1 MSTSQWPLSLRS
13 HPTSPAAQGGGG
25 GSQGGALRARL
36 MPNIRT
42 ALGNACRETPLH
54 VQHRQR
60 VLPFRDSRSPRAQKS
75 HCAFFCIG
83 PAVLFSPS
91 CAFRFRFPP
100 SRRFPFFFPL
110 EFFFGSPRRAVGL
123 RRSPGGASILHPHRV
138 QHEHR
143 IPPNPSKTS
152 ETPPQTPTALSKA
165 LCFPL
170 LPTLGCFWRRWD
182 VLRCSVTF
190 A

>member
-1 MSTSQWPLSLRS
+1 MRAGKHRCTFSTGRGCCPSVTAALLELRN
-13 HPTSPAAQGGGG
+13 HT
-25 GSQGGALRARL
+25 
-36 MPNIRT
+36 
-42 ALGNACRETPLH
+42 
-54 VQHRQR
+54 
-60 VLPFRDSRSPRAQKS
+60 
-75 HCAFFCIG
+75 
-83 PAVLFSPS
+83 VLFFASAPPYFS
-91 CAFRFRFPP
+91 RRHVPFGSAFRHPDV
-100 SRRFPFFFPL
+100 SPFSFL
-110 EFFFGSPRRAVGL
+110 WNFFFGSPRRAVGL

>member
-1 MSTSQWPLSLRS
+1 MRAGKHRCTFSTGRGCCPSVTAALLELRN
-13 HPTSPAAQGGGG
+13 HT
-25 GSQGGALRARL
+25 
-36 MPNIRT
+36 
-42 ALGNACRETPLH
+42 
-54 VQHRQR
+54 
-60 VLPFRDSRSPRAQKS
+60 VL
-75 HCAFFCIG
+75 FFCIG